1 MSVVDL
7 SASTQNY
14 LKAIW
19 NLQEWSDDPVTASTV
34 AQKTGLKI
42 STVSGALPKL
52 AEQGLVEHARYGS
65 IALTATGRNYAV
77 AMVRRHRLIE
87 TFLVEVLG
95 YGWDQVHDEAEVLEH
110 AVSDFMIERIDEFLA
125 HPVRDPHGDPIPSP
139 SGAVE
144 QAPAVEHLSEATPET
159 RLVVERISDTDP
171 DLLRFFADRG
181 LVVGAELVLSAGP
194 PYSDSLQVQVGDDP
208 WLVLG
213 RAATDAVWVSP
224 VGHPAVS

>member
-14 LKAIW
+14 LKAVW
-19 NLQEWSDDPVTASTV
+19 NLQEWSDGPVTASTI
-34 AQKTGLKI
+34 AQKTGLKL

-52 AEQGLVEHARYGS
+52 VEQGLVEHARYGS
-65 IALTATGRNYAV
+65 SVTLTTVGRGYAV

-95 YGWDQVHDEAEVLEH
+95 YGWDEVHDEAEVLEH
-110 AVSDFMIERIDEFLA
+110 AVSDFMIGRIDELLA

-144 QAPAVEHLSEATPET
+144 RVPSVENLSASRPGA
-159 RLVVERISDTDP
+159 RLVVERISDDDP
-171 DLLRFFADRG
+171 QLLRFFAERC
-181 LVVGAELVLSAGP
+181 LVVGAELVISAGP
-194 PYSDSLQVQVGDDP
+194 PYSDSLQVQVGEAAP
-208 WLVLG
+208 LVLG

-224 VGHPAVS
+224 VGPAAA